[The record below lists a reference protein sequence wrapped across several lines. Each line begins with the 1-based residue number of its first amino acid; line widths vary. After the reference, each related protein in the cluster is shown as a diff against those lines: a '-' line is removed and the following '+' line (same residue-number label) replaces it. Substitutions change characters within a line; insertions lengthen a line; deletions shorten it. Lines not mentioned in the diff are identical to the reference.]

1 MAVLIDN
8 QQSRHRIPIEKIRRE
23 AKAILN
29 ALGNPEDELSIVYVD
44 DDRITELNRTYLH
57 RQGPTNVISFPM
69 QEGDFSDLSPQL
81 LGDVVISVDT
91 AFREAESAQ
100 IPMTQRLTELLVH
113 GVLHLYGY
121 DHEKENS
128 DAAAM
133 EEKTREL
140 LELLKF
146 LEQGGAT

>member
-1 MAVLIDN
+1 M
-8 QQSRHRIPIEKIRRE
+8 
-23 AKAILN
+23 
-29 ALGNPEDELSIVYVD
+29 GNPDDELSIVFVD

-57 RQGPTNVISFPM
+57 REGPTNVISFPM
-69 QEGDFSDLSPQL
+69 LEGDFSHLSPQL

-91 AFREAESAQ
+91 AFREAEAVQ

-121 DHEKENS
+121 DHEREGS

-140 LELLKF
+140 LELLASP
-146 LEQGGAT
+146 EQGGEP